1 MEVVPFFERR
11 LFSPSMQNAV
21 HSGDSNRKEFDSG
34 ALQLPSWQID
44 HNRYYCNQNTSTYC
58 SHRYPSTPAST
69 ASELQSHSSASWHPY
84 AYDTS
89 DAFMTSRTNDI
100 VASYHGLDPR
110 LASSRSGY
118 SITSNPQ
125 TNSISHAHPTL
136 INSFHRPIK
145 GMEDAYQAQHST
157 FHRMNGAYSEAI
169 VESKREWEL
178 SFMRGM
184 PHPFGHDEYK
194 ALSAYHNYFGYGDEF
209 KQETKSKKPGNFC
222 SNCKTTETT
231 LWRRDSEGKP
241 VCNSCGLYYKLHKVN
256 RPLAMKKNVIQ
267 KRNRKSTGKT
277 KRAKADPI
285 KFGCV

>member
-11 LFSPSMQNAV
+11 LFSPSMQNTV

-44 HNRYYCNQNTSTYC
+44 HNRYYCNQNASTYC

-69 ASELQSHSSASWHPY
+69 ASELQSHSSVSWHPY

-100 VASYHGLDPR
+100 VTSYHGLDPR

-125 TNSISHAHPTL
+125 TSSISHAHPTL
-136 INSFHRPIK
+136 INSFHRPMK
-145 GMEDAYQAQHST
+145 GMEDAYQAQHPT

-184 PHPFGHDEYK
+184 PHRKLLPI
-194 ALSAYHNYFGYGDEF
+194 LSTF
-209 KQETKSKKPGNFC
+209 FC
-222 SNCKTTETT
+222 LFMVQRPSASSLKITVFFIM
-231 LWRRDSEGKP
+231 GKE
-241 VCNSCGLYYKLHKVN
+241 CSCFSDMIN
-256 RPLAMKKNVIQ
+256 ESR
-267 KRNRKSTGKT
+267 
-277 KRAKADPI
+277 
-285 KFGCV
+285 